1 MIYAINYDLCTP
13 GKDYKGLYEAIK
25 QCGVS
30 WWHYL
35 DSTWL
40 VDTGLN
46 ANAIADRLKAHLDN
60 NDHMLI
66 VRVTRDYQGWL
77 PNEAW
82 EWINSRIQ

>member
-40 VDTGLN
+40 VDTSLN
-46 ANAIADRLKAHLDN
+46 ANTIADRLKAHLDN
-60 NDHMLI
+60 NDNMLI
-66 VRVTRDYQGWL
+66 IRVTRDYQGWL